1 MLYWYILFVKVVLNI
16 SFSFAIVMFYIT
28 FAS

>member
-28 FAS
+28 FA